1 MEYTISARE
10 KRWQRNLPYQLWRA
24 MVLSVRFMKLT
35 RLGSVQK
42 VGAGERH
49 DDSARLSAAP
59 R

>member
-1 MEYTISARE
+1 MEYRISDRE
-10 KRWQRNLPYQLWRA
+10 KKWQRNLPYQLWRV

-35 RLGSVQK
+35 RLGSVRK
-42 VGAGERH
+42 VGSGNQL

>member
-10 KRWQRNLPYQLWRA
+10 KKWQRNLPYQLWRV

-35 RLGSVQK
+35 RLGDVQRASPQQ
-42 VGAGERH
+42 GHHG
-49 DDSARLSAAP
+49 DTLSAAP